1 MTAAAAAA
9 VEVVSS
15 SLWERPLIGVVVVSF
30 MRSELAAVGGTFFCG
45 VSG

>member
-1 MTAAAAAA
+1 MTAAA

-15 SLWERPLIGVVVVSF
+15 SLWERPLIGVVVVVSF